1 MFKKI
6 FFQNFKSFS
15 NLTFDLI
22 NRGRPKNVIAIYGEN
37 GSGKSNIVDAF
48 KLLRLSMD
56 TIKIS
61 YLILIQFQRSFF
73 IGKTLFMKCQK
84 KLIEYQL
91 MIIRN

>member
-37 GSGKSNIVDAF
+37 GSGK
-48 KLLRLSMD
+48 
-56 TIKIS
+56 
-61 YLILIQFQRSFF
+61 
-73 IGKTLFMKCQK
+73 
-84 KLIEYQL
+84 
-91 MIIRN
+91 